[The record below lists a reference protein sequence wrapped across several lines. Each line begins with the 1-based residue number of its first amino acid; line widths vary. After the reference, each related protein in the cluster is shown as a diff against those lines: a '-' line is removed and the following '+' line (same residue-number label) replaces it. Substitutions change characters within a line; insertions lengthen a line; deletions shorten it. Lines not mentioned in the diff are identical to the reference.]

1 MVFYFKGNIAL
12 TPTHS
17 TKFPRST
24 YGCLPLCK
32 NSLCRNATKIA
43 TFLFL
48 RNTKPC
54 YFSTMDF
61 QNPILNYARNPF
73 PFGMRS
79 GFVRD
84 FTNDWQLILR
94 GQSVNN

>member
-61 QNPILNYARNPF
+61 QNPNSELRKKSICPRDA
-73 PFGMRS
+73 FGFRS
-79 GFVRD
+79 EFYK
-84 FTNDWQLILR
+84 QLAAYFEGTIS
-94 GQSVNN
+94 Q

>member
-32 NSLCRNATKIA
+32 NSLCRNATKIT

-54 YFSTMDF
+54 YFSTMYF
-61 QNPILNYARNPF
+61 QNPNSELRKKSIPLRDA
-73 PFGMRS
+73 FGFRS
-79 GFVRD
+79 GFYKRLAAY
-84 FTNDWQLILR
+84 FEGTISQ
-94 GQSVNN
+94 

>member
-61 QNPILNYARNPF
+61 QNSNSELRKKSIWLRDA
-73 PFGMRS
+73 FGFRS
-79 GFVRD
+79 GFYKRLAAY
-84 FTNDWQLILR
+84 FEGTISQ
-94 GQSVNN
+94 

>member
-32 NSLCRNATKIA
+32 NSLCRNATKLA

-54 YFSTMDF
+54 YFSTMYF
-61 QNPILNYARNPF
+61 QNPNSELRKKSIWLRDA
-73 PFGMRS
+73 FGFRS
-79 GFVRD
+79 GFYKRLTAY
-84 FTNDWQLILR
+84 FEGTISQ
-94 GQSVNN
+94 